1 MLCIQND
8 VVCQDYFAF
17 TIEMGFSQFFFSWW
31 FEIVRFVQLLLNKI
45 LQMKKKLHVC
55 QVWIMGHLRRNY
67 ILPLAWPSEP
77 PTNCFKGPLGN
88 ANMTGDT
95 EMSLSFHCWVWEVR
109 SCCLLDELLWL
120 FIFYSFWKRFQL
132 RCIYSLE
139 WYWVYL
145 IV

>member
-8 VVCQDYFAF
+8 LFVKIILPLLLRWV
-17 TIEMGFSQFFFSWW
+17 SLSFFSWW

-55 QVWIMGHLRRNY
+55 QVWIMGHLRRNC

-77 PTNCFKGPLGN
+77 PHQLLQGSPGKCQHDWGHWNVPVIP
-88 ANMTGDT
+88 
-95 EMSLSFHCWVWEVR
+95 WVWEVR